1 MDVWIRAVLI
11 IVCSVMGSGGLWAY
25 LQSRDTKK
33 NATTRLLM
41 GMAYDQIT
49 GLGVGYIER
58 GWISKDEYEEL
69 QKYFFDPYK
78 ELGGN
83 GVAERIMNRVSNL
96 PMRSQNR
103 YVEIL
108 RRSENEGWT
117 DNVRVVTRSGEEA
130 SPQ

>member
-11 IVCSVMGSGGLWAY
+11 IVCSVMGSGAFWAY